1 MVYNLNMFRKIIFVV
16 TVNYD
21 IVGIQAT
28 GSLGKCGRAV
38 FEIISPTDNFETIKK
53 WDFPCCQQPVAHSWS
68 KELIVIV
75 DESKDK
81 GIIWLLDNWL
91 THTYQVSQICRVSLD
106 LSNHLPASR
115 FQCVF
120 SRLALKHYSFFCLCL
135 SGYGVSATC
144 HFQQR
149 SLVFS
154 LI

>member
-81 GIIWLLDNWL
+81 GI
-91 THTYQVSQICRVSLD
+91 S
-106 LSNHLPASR
+106 
-115 FQCVF
+115 
-120 SRLALKHYSFFCLCL
+120 
-135 SGYGVSATC
+135 
-144 HFQQR
+144 
-149 SLVFS
+149 
-154 LI
+154 